1 MWIAR
6 EYLSR
11 CLVVGVAL
19 ALAGCAVGPDYRRP
33 STPVGRSFTPQ
44 PLPETTAGTAGK
56 DGETQR
62 FVASMDIPGQW
73 WAMFHCAPLDA
84 LLDEA
89 LAHNVDVDAAHAA
102 LQVAWE
108 NVYAQRGSYFPV
120 VTAGINPTRQDVAKD
135 VATSAASGS
144 SLYSLTTAQVSVSYS
159 PDLWG
164 GNRRQVE
171 SLVAQAEAQRFQVE
185 ATYLTLTSNLVNA
198 AIEEASLRGQLDA
211 ARRMVELQTRILD
224 TVKRQGVLGDV
235 SEAAVAAQVAALEQS
250 RAALPPLEKQ
260 LAQQRD
266 LIAALA
272 GRTPDRPV
280 EASFTL
286 NDLHLPDELPLSMP
300 ARLLEQ
306 RPDVRA
312 AEEALH
318 TASAQVGVAIANR
331 LPNIQIDAAFGRS
344 SEATGRLF
352 SSEAGFWNLAANVT
366 QPLFDGGT
374 LKHKQRAAE
383 AAYRQAAAQYRSTV
397 IAAMQNVADTL
408 HALHADA
415 EGLVAAE
422 RSEDAAARSLAIAR
436 RQLALGDIS
445 ESSLLAAEVTWQQSD
460 LALVQARAARYSDTV
475 ALFQA
480 LGGGWWNRRD
490 VGRPGSG
497 T

>member
-272 GRTPDRPV
+272 GR
-280 EASFTL
+280 ASHC
-286 NDLHLPDELPLSMP
+286 DGAAAVSVQIGWRRVASSPSPAHLLVAQPLASGREPSGTVVPHLLP
-300 ARLLEQ
+300 R
-306 RPDVRA
+306 RR
-312 AEEALH
+312 
-318 TASAQVGVAIANR
+318 TASRGV
-331 LPNIQIDAAFGRS
+331 RS
-344 SEATGRLF
+344 HV
-352 SSEAGFWNLAANVT
+352 AGPAHT
-366 QPLFDGGT
+366 
-374 LKHKQRAAE
+374 
-383 AAYRQAAAQYRSTV
+383 
-397 IAAMQNVADTL
+397 
-408 HALHADA
+408 
-415 EGLVAAE
+415 
-422 RSEDAAARSLAIAR
+422 
-436 RQLALGDIS
+436 
-445 ESSLLAAEVTWQQSD
+445 
-460 LALVQARAARYSDTV
+460 
-475 ALFQA
+475 
-480 LGGGWWNRRD
+480 
-490 VGRPGSG
+490 
-497 T
+497 